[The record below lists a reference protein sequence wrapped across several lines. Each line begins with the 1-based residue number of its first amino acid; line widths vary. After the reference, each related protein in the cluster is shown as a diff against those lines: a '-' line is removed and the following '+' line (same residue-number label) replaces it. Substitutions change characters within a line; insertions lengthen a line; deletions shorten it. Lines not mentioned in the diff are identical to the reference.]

1 MRHRVIVLLALVA
14 ACSGAA
20 AAAMAG
26 STSSPL
32 SGTMGVAVLKAPAG
46 VENSEAGGG
55 FAMVFNQKGRT
66 LAYWLRFTGLA
77 SQVTSAQ
84 IYVGSPSA
92 PGSAVVTLCSPCK
105 ASFNQHT
112 LRLLQSRQVA
122 LLAKNL
128 RAQSSQGFS
137 RLFVRVKTAA
147 NPNGEIEGAIPYL
160 CNPCPFPPPLPCR
173 LSPQGC
179 LAR

>member
-32 SGTMGVAVLKAPAG
+32 SGSMGVAVLKAPAE
-46 VENSEAGGG
+46 VESPAAGGG

-77 SQVTSAQ
+77 SNVTSAQ
-84 IYVGSPSA
+84 IYVGSLSA

-105 ASFNQHT
+105 TSFVQHT
-112 LRLLQSRQVA
+112 VHLQSLQVA

-128 RAQSSQGFS
+128 RAQGSQGFS

-160 CNPCPFPPPLPCR
+160 CNPCPFPGPPPCFR
-173 LSPQGC
+173 QGQRGC
-179 LAR
+179 NQ